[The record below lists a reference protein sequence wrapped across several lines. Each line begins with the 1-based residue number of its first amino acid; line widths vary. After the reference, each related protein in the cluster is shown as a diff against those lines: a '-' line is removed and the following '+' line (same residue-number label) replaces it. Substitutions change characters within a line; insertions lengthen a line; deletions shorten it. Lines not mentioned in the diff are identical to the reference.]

1 MEIFLFSVV
10 EHNVQI
16 FTRSKFCFGSYNKK
30 RSQAREKLDQLDQ
43 IAGLHPRVAQS
54 AGLGEGFRVCI
65 SNDFPTAAD
74 ATGPGIV
81 F

>member
-1 MEIFLFSVV
+1 MFTFLQEANSALDL
-10 EHNVQI
+10 
-16 FTRSKFCFGSYNKK
+16 TTKK
-30 RSQAREKLDQLDQ
+30 DRKQGREKLDQLDQ

-65 SNDFPTAAD
+65 ANDFPAAAD
-74 ATGPGIV
+74 AISPGII